1 MCAKV
6 VISSDI
12 KKKSCA
18 FLVFL
23 IQKWLQGFVRNNE
36 AIKDVSSINY
46 LLFGFVKILLSSYI
60 LSQSLYIDAFF
71 AHVLKVVYESTI
83 LWPSRG

>member
-12 KKKSCA
+12 KKKA
-18 FLVFL
+18 LDFLVFL

-36 AIKDVSSINY
+36 AIKDV
-46 LLFGFVKILLSSYI
+46 
-60 LSQSLYIDAFF
+60 Q
-71 AHVLKVVYESTI
+71 VL
-83 LWPSRG
+83 